1 MGQSRTDPS
10 PMRARPLLSIR
21 LEGPDA
27 VLGKIPAADVAQVL
41 TAVEVALARAVSVA
55 LGRPSRRPGRKE
67 RLVAEAAHVALV
79 AIEAGSVV
87 PVLELPTIDEDEGE
101 PTLGVS
107 VAHVSEIA
115 AEQLLDVV
123 AGEIDGHPYV
133 VEAIANLS
141 NKLSLGRRYERV
153 SFELGTN
160 GRQRSARLDDDAA
173 ARLRERVRLDR
184 LASKQ
189 GMLVGTLVEADFES
203 FTARLR
209 SPEGASI
216 AVSFEPAMAD
226 DIHHALRTPATVE
239 GLITYD
245 PASQSARRIDLRR
258 VMRGSQLAIHVDAEQ
273 FRRRR
278 TFRQLQREQGKTGRF
293 DVADLYDADSSEA
306 ELAAYDS
313 AVRELSE
320 V

>member
-1 MGQSRTDPS
+1 VRNTSRTP
-10 PMRARPLLSIR
+10 RPLLRIR

-27 VLGKIPAADVAQVL
+27 VLGRIPAADVAQVL
-41 TAVEVALARAVSVA
+41 TSVEVALARAVSVA

-67 RLVAEAAHVALV
+67 KVVAEAARVALV
-79 AIEAGSVV
+79 AIEAGSVI
-87 PVLELPTIDEDEGE
+87 PVLELPTIEEGEAE

-107 VAHVSEIA
+107 VAHISEIA

-123 AGEIDGHPYV
+123 AGDIDGHPYV
-133 VEAIANLS
+133 VEAMANLS
-141 NKLSLGRRYERV
+141 NKLSVGKRYDVSLELGADGRR
-153 SFELGTN
+153 
-160 GRQRSARLDDDAA
+160 RSAKLDEAA
-173 ARLRERVRLDR
+173 ARRLRERVRLDR

-216 AVSFEPAMAD
+216 AVSFDRAMAD
-226 DIHHALRTPATVE
+226 DIHQALREPATVE

-245 PASQSARRIDLRR
+245 PSSHSVRRIDLRR
-258 VMRGSQLAIHVDAEQ
+258 VMRGSQLAMHVDAAR

-278 TFRQLQREQGKTGRF
+278 TFRQLQRDQGKTGRF
-293 DVADLYDADSSEA
+293 DVADLYDGDSSDA